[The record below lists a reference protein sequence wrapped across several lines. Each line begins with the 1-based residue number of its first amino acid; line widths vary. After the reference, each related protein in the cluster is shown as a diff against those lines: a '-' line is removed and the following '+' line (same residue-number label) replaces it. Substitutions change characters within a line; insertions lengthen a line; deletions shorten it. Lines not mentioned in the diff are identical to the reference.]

1 MSGMERLAERVV
13 GARLVTAIARLAS
26 VAALVVVIAASLTGC
41 AAFGNLSDL
50 KAMEIVTPSDLGAI
64 ADGTYHGEWDA
75 GLVRA
80 AVNVT
85 MDSGRIELVDIVE
98 HECLR
103 GGPAEVIVEDV
114 VEQQSLEVDAVS
126 GATASSKAILKSIE
140 VALSSAPR
148 R

>member
-50 KAMEIVTPSDLGAI
+50 GAI

-85 MDSGRIELVDIVE
+85 MDSGRIEFVDIVE

-148 R
+148 E